1 MIMSCLDLTAHEAY
15 RTTVL
20 LATFV
25 LKDDIVRWPQLR
37 SFIERYN
44 LSSVVIARMVKG
56 MGKVP
61 PNMYDFF
68 IMLMGIAM
76 NVPVSIVCASC
87 IYTNVPDAGQHRL
100 LFPTSILLM
109 CQEGSLYI
117 LEKSNQK
124 KHRLGMSPLYMFT
137 KKTQDKMSK
146 RCKEEAEEK
155 ILEINK
161 GDSSGTNF
169 ISSEFEL
176 KNSSGT
182 ELHRI
187 KTVLPILICKWKY
200 V

>member
-1 MIMSCLDLTAHEAY
+1 
-15 RTTVL
+15 
-20 LATFV
+20 
-25 LKDDIVRWPQLR
+25 
-37 SFIERYN
+37 
-44 LSSVVIARMVKG
+44 
-56 MGKVP
+56 
-61 PNMYDFF
+61 
-68 IMLMGIAM
+68 MGIAM

-87 IYTNVPDAGQHRL
+87 IYTNVPDAGQYQL

-124 KHRLGMSPLYMFT
+124 KHHLGMSPLYSFT
-137 KKTQDKMSK
+137 KETQEEMS
-146 RCKEEAEEK
+146 RRHKEETEDK

-169 ISSEFEL
+169 ISSEFKQ

-187 KTVLPILICKWKY
+187 TNSTSNFNMQMEVCVEENPGVRAQPTEEQPEVCAQTSEEQPEIRAQTPEVTPRGTCTDTRSNTQRYMHKHQR
-200 V
+200 